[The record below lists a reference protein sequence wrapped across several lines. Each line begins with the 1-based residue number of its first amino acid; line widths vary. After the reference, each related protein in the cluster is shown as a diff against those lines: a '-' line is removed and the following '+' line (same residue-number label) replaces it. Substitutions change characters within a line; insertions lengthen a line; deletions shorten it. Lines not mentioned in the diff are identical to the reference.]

1 MWKRFSIIGR
11 ERHGGEE
18 KSYVQGVHYP
28 VGFERYKRDLDTG
41 KSASSY
47 EILASNR
54 SSSVTIRGLV

>member
-41 KSASSY
+41 KSASSSVQGIS
-47 EILASNR
+47 EVLACKA
-54 SSSVTIRGLV
+54 